1 MRCEHFEREGLARQ
15 EAGRPDP
22 HVVDCADCQA
32 ARATYRRM
40 TDALADVG
48 ADLRPRAGWEEQV
61 VARVAAP
68 RRSRRWLGAGLGG
81 ALLAAAVVLL
91 MLKPRQPVPH
101 ESMIARVPS
110 GSTTRGVDEAW
121 AAGDSVFAFSAV
133 AGGAVWIYR
142 VGAGQ
147 DGLALACDTTAID
160 PPRCMRKGA
169 GVRAILP
176 TMTGTYQVFAFRR
189 AAPGPAPS
197 TYDEA
202 TALVSR
208 VDGWATI
215 EPIDVR

>member
-1 MRCEHFEREGLARQ
+1 
-15 EAGRPDP
+15 
-22 HVVDCADCQA
+22 
-32 ARATYRRM
+32 M

-48 ADLRPRAGWEEQV
+48 ADLRPRAGWEDEV
-61 VARVAAP
+61 VARLAAP
-68 RRSRRWLGAGLGG
+68 RPSRRWLGAGLGG
-81 ALLAAAVVLL
+81 ALLAAAVVML
-91 MLKPRQPVPH
+91 MLWRRPTVPQ

-121 AAGDSVFAFSAV
+121 AAGDGIFAISAV

-142 VGAGQ
+142 VGGGL

-176 TMTGTYQVFAFRR
+176 TMTGTYQIFAFRR

-202 TALVSR
+202 NALVAR
-208 VDGWATI
+208 VEGWATI
-215 EPIDVR
+215 APIDVH